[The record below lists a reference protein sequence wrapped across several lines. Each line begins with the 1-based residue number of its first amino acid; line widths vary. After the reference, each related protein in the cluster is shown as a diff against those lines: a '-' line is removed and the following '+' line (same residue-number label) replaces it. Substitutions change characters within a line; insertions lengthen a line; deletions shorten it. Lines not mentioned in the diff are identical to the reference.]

1 MFKIIFFDNKILLTS
16 KHIVVTLH
24 FQYALSFAAEMHA
37 AVCDDGMD
45 GVHLHAEESHH
56 MD

>member
-1 MFKIIFFDNKILLTS
+1 MFKIVSFNNQILLTS
-16 KHIVVTLH
+16 THIVVTLH
-24 FQYALSFAAEMHA
+24 IQHALIVAAEMHA

-45 GVHLHAEESHH
+45 GVCLHAEESHH